1 MNGGTGE
8 QTPESTGNSHH
19 LNARDEGATALAA
32 RAAARSARNAADAEM
47 LRSDAYLDDVLARLD
62 QAISDLA
69 EVRWSTRGP
78 EVVRAGLRMISSEQA
93 RLDAARLGLIAGVD
107 DRDDVVPKAKPK
119 TAGGRSCA
127 PPSAW
132 NDARPPGRPTSPAWS
147 PATTPTWPA
156 SVRHMPAGTSV
167 GGTWRSRSAC
177 AAASAPPAETN

>member
-1 MNGGTGE
+1 MNGGAGE

-119 TAGGRSCA
+119 TAGGVPA
-127 PPSAW
+127 H
-132 NDARPPGRPTSPAWS
+132 RPRPGTTQGRP
-147 PATTPTWPA
+147 
-156 SVRHMPAGTSV
+156 G
-167 GGTWRSRSAC
+167 
-177 AAASAPPAETN
+177 